1 MDLLNVELLLSRRVY
16 DSSGKRCIGRLEDV
30 LAERRGGR
38 TQVIEYHVGV
48 YAMLERLAAWH
59 IGRAVLRAFGQRG
72 GYRVRWDQL
81 DFSDPHR
88 PRLKCAVS
96 ELHTIQR

>member
-16 DSSGKRCIGRLEDV
+16 DRSGKRSIGRLEDV
-30 LAERRGGR
+30 LAESRAGR
-38 TQVIEYHVGV
+38 THVVEYHVGV

-59 IGRAVLRAFGQRG
+59 IGRAVLGAFGQRA

-81 DFSDPHR
+81 DFADPHR

-96 ELHTIQR
+96 ELHLLQR